1 MIAVNL
7 FHILLLGPI
16 MIYIGYFKED
26 INYSNNI
33 NIAKFMLVGISAMLP
48 FIVNVPRLDKLYMD
62 YHRINL
68 AHWTVM
74 LWYFWYISYLF
85 IFNKTIDLY
94 IYMSLLII
102 GIIVIIVHLFKLIPK
117 LLRKYNKNNSEE
129 KQL

>member
-7 FHILLLGPI
+7 FHILLLGPL
-16 MIYIGYFKED
+16 MIYIGYYKE
-26 INYSNNI
+26 NNASNNI

-74 LWYFWYISYLF
+74 LAYFWYISYLF
-85 IFNKTIDLY
+85 VFDKTIDLY

-102 GIIVIIVHLFKLIPK
+102 GIIVILVHLFKLIPK
-117 LLRKYNKNNSEE
+117 LIKKYNTNE
-129 KQL
+129 KI

>member
-7 FHILLLGPI
+7 FHILLLGPL
-16 MIYIGYFKED
+16 MIYIGYYKE
-26 INYSNNI
+26 NNASNNI

-74 LWYFWYISYLF
+74 LAYFWYISYLF
-85 IFNKTIDLY
+85 VFDKTIDLY

-102 GIIVIIVHLFKLIPK
+102 GIIVILVHLFKLIPK
-117 LLRKYNKNNSEE
+117 LIRKYNTNEKN
-129 KQL
+129 

>member
-7 FHILLLGPI
+7 FHILLLGPL
-16 MIYIGYFKED
+16 MIYIGYYKE
-26 INYSNNI
+26 NNASNNI

-74 LWYFWYISYLF
+74 LAYFWYVSYLF
-85 IFNKTIDLY
+85 VFDKTIDLY

-102 GIIVIIVHLFKLIPK
+102 GIIVILVHLFKLIPK
-117 LLRKYNKNNSEE
+117 LIKKYNTNEKN
-129 KQL
+129 

>member
-7 FHILLLGPI
+7 FHILLLGPL
-16 MIYIGYFKED
+16 MIYIGYYKE
-26 INYSNNI
+26 NNASNNI

-74 LWYFWYISYLF
+74 LAYFWYVSYLF
-85 IFNKTIDLY
+85 VFDKTIDLY

-102 GIIVIIVHLFKLIPK
+102 GIIVILVHLFKLIPK
-117 LLRKYNKNNSEE
+117 LIKKYNTNE
-129 KQL
+129 KK

>member
-7 FHILLLGPI
+7 FHILLLGPL
-16 MIYIGYFKED
+16 MIYIGYYKE
-26 INYSNNI
+26 NNASNNI

-74 LWYFWYISYLF
+74 LAYFWYVSYLF
-85 IFNKTIDLY
+85 VFDKTIDLY

-102 GIIVIIVHLFKLIPK
+102 GIIVILVHLFKLIPK
-117 LLRKYNKNNSEE
+117 LIKKYNTNEIN
-129 KQL
+129 

>member
-7 FHILLLGPI
+7 FHILLLGPL
-16 MIYIGYFKED
+16 MIYIGYYKE
-26 INYSNNI
+26 NNASNNI

-74 LWYFWYISYLF
+74 LAYFWYVSYLF
-85 IFNKTIDLY
+85 VFDKTIDLY

-102 GIIVIIVHLFKLIPK
+102 GIIVILVHLFKLIPK
-117 LLRKYNKNNSEE
+117 LIRKYNTNEKN
-129 KQL
+129 